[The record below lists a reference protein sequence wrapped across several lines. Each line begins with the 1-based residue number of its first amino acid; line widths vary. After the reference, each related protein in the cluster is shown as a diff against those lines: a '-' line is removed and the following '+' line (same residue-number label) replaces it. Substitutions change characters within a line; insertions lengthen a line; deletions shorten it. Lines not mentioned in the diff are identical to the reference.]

1 MVGGEEKAL
10 QFATVQDLP
19 ADSAMV
25 ISQVCSITAMFAAV
39 YLLVRASYIEESIFH
54 K

>member
-25 ISQVCSITAMFAAV
+25 ISQVCNITVMLHV
-39 YLLVRASYIEESIFH
+39 VIS
-54 K
+54 